1 MDESL
6 DRVLRLVADGRL
18 TAHDAEPILAALDA
32 ARGAQDGA
40 ANREEPPSRESPAA
54 GDAARALRIEVRENG
69 RAVVNLRFPL
79 ALGRAALDR
88 LPGLGPANV
97 ERVREALRS
106 GVRGPILEVDEG
118 DGDGVW
124 IVLD

>member
-1 MDESL
+1 MDDSL

-18 TAHDAEPILAALDA
+18 TASDAEPILAALDA
-32 ARGAQDGA
+32 ARGRQDAG
-40 ANREEPPSRESPAA
+40 ANRDETPPREPATG

-69 RAVVNLRFPL
+69 RSVVNLRFPL

-88 LPGLGPANV
+88 LPGLGPGNV

-118 DGDGVW
+118 DGDGVR